1 MTEVKQVHRKKLY
14 IGVVLSIIAIGILAM
29 SVNNIQDDV
38 ENEATPTTSQP
49 KVNEQLVLEVTL
61 QKQYADGKIEQ
72 ETHEESIG
80 AMEDFWATY
89 EGWQLIEQ
97 SSGEMTFRKQ
107 VDDIS
112 PYLKANGYFGLQEGM
127 LSIFEGEPLHQQVIQ
142 SFYQIDTSTL
152 ESYQIEELESGIK
165 IESID
170 TYHQILEVY
179 RDLSPT
185 KQVQG

>member
-1 MTEVKQVHRKKLY
+1 MHRKKIY
-14 IGVVLSIIAIGILAM
+14 ISVLISVIAVVVLIV
-29 SVNNIQDDV
+29 SVNKEQSDV
-38 ENEATPTTSQP
+38 NDVIEREVTPTTSQP
-49 KVNEQLVLEVTL
+49 EVNEQLVLEVTL
-61 QKQYADGKIEQ
+61 QKQYLDGKIEE

-80 AMEDFWATY
+80 AMEDFWASY
-89 EGWQLIEQ
+89 EDWQLVEQ

-127 LSIFEGEPLHQQVIQ
+127 LSIFEGEPVHQQVIQ

-152 ESYQIEELESGIK
+152 ESFQIEELETGIK
-165 IESID
+165 IEDIE
-170 TYHQILEVY
+170 TYHQVLEVY

>member
-1 MTEVKQVHRKKLY
+1 MHRKKLY
-14 IGVVLSIIAIGILAM
+14 ISLVISIIAIGILIV

-38 ENEATPTTSQP
+38 NEVEKEVTPTTSQP
-49 KVNEQLVLEVTL
+49 AINEQLVLEVTL
-61 QKQYADGKIEQ
+61 QKQYVDGKIEQ

-89 EGWQLIEQ
+89 EDWQLIEQ

-127 LSIFEGEPLHQQVIQ
+127 LSIFEGAPLHQQVIQ

-152 ESYQIEELESGIK
+152 ESFQIEELESGIK
-165 IESID
+165 IESIE
-170 TYHQILEVY
+170 TYHKILEVY

>member
-1 MTEVKQVHRKKLY
+1 MTEVKQVHRKRLY
-14 IGVVLSIIAIGILAM
+14 ISLVISIIVIGYLVV

-38 ENEATPTTSQP
+38 EKEVRPTTSQP
-49 KVNEQLVLEVTL
+49 VANEQLVLEVTL
-61 QKQYADGKIEQ
+61 QKQYVDGKIEQ
-72 ETHEESIG
+72 ETREESIG

-89 EGWQLIEQ
+89 EDWQLIEQ
-97 SSGEMTFRKQ
+97 STGEMTFRKQ

-127 LSIFEGEPLHQQVIQ
+127 LSIFEGAPLHQQVIQ

-152 ESYQIEELESGIK
+152 ESFQIEELESGIK
-165 IESID
+165 IESIE